1 VWDAA
6 FEILTAWG
14 RARIPIKNG
23 YQLESLCPNV
33 ILAFFPCASY
43 IRHASVC
50 SKVKCMKMQ
59 FFSVSFIFAIV
70 AIDAQGKWTSVPP
83 SQRELCQITELDTV
97 RADTWLIMGI
107 LETTKVDGRVLRG
120 RRLFSVLASELRASS
135 APCWG
140 QVRPWLSC
148 GRWTERWRTLRKS
161 ASAAIWSGALRRA
174 AA

>member
-1 VWDAA
+1 MRGRRS
-6 FEILTAWG
+6 LRG

-107 LETTKVDGRVLRG
+107 LESTKVDGRVLRG